1 MPALL
6 TVMQEVD
13 PETKGCCDI
22 AVYENALELLLKVR
36 VAAAAVGYMELSH
49 GIESLS
55 TMQISTFCIGTD
67 GENVTQSPRS

>member
-6 TVMQEVD
+6 TVMQKVD

-22 AVYENALELLLKVR
+22 AVYVYALELLLKVR
-36 VAAAAVGYMELSH
+36 VAAAALEYAVLSH
-49 GIESLS
+49 GIESFS
-55 TMQISTFCIGTD
+55 AMQISTFCIGTD